1 MNWLEN
7 RSDGTEVFL
16 GDALEAARKRTGD
29 EVARRRVWARI
40 EDLPLGQALPLR
52 RPRSFVLPAFTGA
65 LVAVGVVAVLWLVPA
80 TRPGHSPDLAIQT
93 TSGVATSPQTQPV
106 AIAPNVQ
113 PAAPVVTGPG
123 EKARVALNGGAGV
136 ELDANSVLSFDSERR
151 PSVERGHARFAVPH
165 QAPGN
170 HFAVSAGPYVVTV
183 VGTKFHVGVTD
194 DRVSVDVEEGIV
206 EVSRGARSVRLEKG
220 DFWAGPVRG
229 QASST
234 VDRRSSPGALR
245 PASLVARSN
254 SPAAADKNSA
264 SVAADRSLASAVADR
279 SPASVE
285 LREARAELGQGHSE
299 EALAILTRCAKGTG
313 PAAENAAYEMG
324 RVLRDRL
331 HRPHEAIAAWAQY
344 RARFPGGLLR
354 AETDLSLLETL
365 ASVGEKSRALSEA
378 DAFLARY
385 PRSERRAEVAKLAA
399 RLRGATGGR

>member
-7 RSDGTEVFL
+7 RSDNTEVFL
-16 GDALEAARKRTGD
+16 DGALGAARQRTGD

-40 EDLPLGQALPLR
+40 EDLPLRQALPVR
-52 RPRSFVLPAFTGA
+52 RGRSFALPALTGA

-80 TRPGHSPDLAIQT
+80 TRPGHSPDSANQAGSGLATASQT
-93 TSGVATSPQTQPV
+93 EPVVIRTGPSDQSAT
-106 AIAPNVQ
+106 
-113 PAAPVVTGPG
+113 PVVTGPG
-123 EKARVALNGGAGV
+123 QKARVALNGAAV
-136 ELDANSVLSFDSERR
+136 ELDANSVLSFDLEHR
-151 PSVERGHARFAVPH
+151 PLVERGHARFAVPH
-165 QAPGN
+165 QAPGT
-170 HFAVSAGPYVVTV
+170 HFAVSAGPYIVTV

-194 DRVSVDVEEGIV
+194 DRVSVDVEEGVV

-220 DFWAGPVRG
+220 DSWAGPVRG
-229 QASST
+229 LGSSA
-234 VDRRSSPGALR
+234 VDHRSSPASLR
-245 PASLVARSN
+245 PASLVGRAS
-254 SPAAADKNSA
+254 SSSAADKSPA
-264 SVAADRSLASAVADR
+264 SVAADR

-331 HRPHEAIAAWAQY
+331 HRPREAIAAWAQY

-365 ASVGEKSRALSEA
+365 ASLGEKSRALTEA

-385 PRSERRAEVAKLAA
+385 PNSERRAEVAKLAA
-399 RLRGATGGR
+399 RLRGAAGGR